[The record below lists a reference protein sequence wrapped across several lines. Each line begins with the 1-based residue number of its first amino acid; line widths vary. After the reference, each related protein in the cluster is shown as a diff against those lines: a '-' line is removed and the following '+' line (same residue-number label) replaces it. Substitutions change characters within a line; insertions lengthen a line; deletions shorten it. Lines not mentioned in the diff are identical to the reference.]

1 MERERERERQ
11 RERQIDREVERGE
24 TGKLVEIE
32 EESEKEL
39 KKGVRE

>member
-1 MERERERERQ
+1 MRSREKRRGEKRREEK
-11 RERQIDREVERGE
+11 REVERGE